1 MDSQEQETVYQGSL
15 EIIGCTH
22 LKVIVLCVDLI
33 TINISII
40 IIILIGTRM
49 IVMMS
54 IGARRTVR
62 LAANTGRSHRS
73 GRCPTHND
81 RWRRGHEQPE
91 TTRMKAGPVAV
102 HQDHCGGKVERACGQ
117 DPVRGFAV
125 ERLAGHQSSWV
136 VVVAWK
142 WMWWKEGITH

>member
-1 MDSQEQETVYQGSL
+1 MLPNKTIKETHNYRKSAQKLNLLIMDSQEQETVYQGSL

-54 IGARRTVR
+54 IVGARRTVR

-81 RWRRGHEQPE
+81 R
-91 TTRMKAGPVAV
+91 
-102 HQDHCGGKVERACGQ
+102 
-117 DPVRGFAV
+117 
-125 ERLAGHQSSWV
+125 
-136 VVVAWK
+136 
-142 WMWWKEGITH
+142 